1 MESKC
6 SKYWRVGM
14 ACPAKQLAPGLEE
27 PTASIHPAAGPANSR
42 SIAFGA
48 DPASAT
54 SIPIPGY
61 NAPALPLKP
70 TRDPSLSLIA
80 LSGLEPSGPVMV
92 EVPLVQNNSTF
103 SAASTLSGRRVGFAQ
118 RWGHDQT
125 PIEHGVTFLR
135 ALDVLCRAGTNLVP
149 VPARHADDPR
159 PGGNEID
166 ELVHA
171 YQLDA
176 LVADSQNVAFH
187 DACWSGY
194 PRLNEPLED
203 GAVLWFYGA
212 RWSKDSLTAL
222 VLGYRSARRLGV
234 QKVLN
239 NPTG

>member
-1 MESKC
+1 MENKC

-14 ACPAKQLAPGLEE
+14 ACPPKQPAPELEE
-27 PTASIHPAAGPANSR
+27 RFASVPPSTDCAGSR
-42 SIAFGA
+42 GIAFDAGA
-48 DPASAT
+48 IPASR
-54 SIPIPGY
+54 IPIPGY

-70 TRDPSLSLIA
+70 ARDPSLSLIA

-92 EVPLVQNNSTF
+92 QVPLVHNNSAF
-103 SAASTLSGRRVGFAQ
+103 SAAPTLSGRRVGFAQ
-118 RWGHDQT
+118 RWGHDQAA
-125 PIEHGVTFLR
+125 IEHGAAFLH
-135 ALDVLCRAGTNLVP
+135 ALDVLRRAGTNVVA
-149 VPARHADDPR
+149 VPARRADDPH

-176 LVADSQNVAFH
+176 LVADSQNAAFH

-212 RWSKDSLTAL
+212 RWSKDSLAAL
-222 VLGYRSARRLGV
+222 VLGYRNFQRLV
-234 QKVLN
+234 
-239 NPTG
+239 